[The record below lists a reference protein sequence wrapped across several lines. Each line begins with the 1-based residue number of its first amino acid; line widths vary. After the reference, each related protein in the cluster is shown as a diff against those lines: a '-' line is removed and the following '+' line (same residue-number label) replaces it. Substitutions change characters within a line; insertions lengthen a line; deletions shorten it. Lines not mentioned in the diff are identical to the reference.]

1 MGIAERKEKEKQQRR
16 TAILSAAKEVFHR
29 KGLMSATMDE
39 IAEKAELSKGTLYL
53 YFHSKEE
60 LYLSLLDEGD
70 QIFHDMMHKELLPSL
85 PAEQLIKK
93 TADVYYKFYQ
103 KYPDYFNIMFFLHHG
118 DLQDKVSP
126 ELYTE
131 CLCRAEKMLGMIEG
145 IFQKGIG
152 EGTFRE
158 VDTWMMALNLWATA
172 NGIFLLAK
180 NKADH
185 KFMKNFDEKMLLD
198 HALDIFLLGL
208 KKR

>member
-1 MGIAERKEKEKQQRR
+1 
-16 TAILSAAKEVFHR
+16 
-29 KGLMSATMDE
+29 
-39 IAEKAELSKGTLYL
+39 
-53 YFHSKEE
+53 
-60 LYLSLLDEGD
+60 
-70 QIFHDMMHKELLPSL
+70 
-85 PAEQLIKK
+85 
-93 TADVYYKFYQ
+93 
-103 KYPDYFNIMFFLHHG
+103 MFFLHHG